1 MFVIV
6 SNFIFLT
13 IVILDS
19 NKINSYSTKRK
30 KIVIPY
36 IKDFRIKCAFGHVK
50 LANLSFTLYKKV
62 LLFCSYNFKF
72 LWFSL

>member
-36 IKDFRIKCAFGHVK
+36 IKDFRVKCVFDSIKLV
-50 LANLSFTLYKKV
+50 NLSFIVYKKNPPI
-62 LLFCSYNFKF
+62 LF
-72 LWFSL
+72 L

>member
-6 SNFIFLT
+6 SGFIFLT
-13 IVILDS
+13 IVTLDS

-36 IKDFRIKCAFGHVK
+36 IKDFRIKCAFWSCEV
-50 LANLSFTLYKKV
+50 SEFEFY
-62 LLFCSYNFKF
+62 
-72 LWFSL
+72 SL